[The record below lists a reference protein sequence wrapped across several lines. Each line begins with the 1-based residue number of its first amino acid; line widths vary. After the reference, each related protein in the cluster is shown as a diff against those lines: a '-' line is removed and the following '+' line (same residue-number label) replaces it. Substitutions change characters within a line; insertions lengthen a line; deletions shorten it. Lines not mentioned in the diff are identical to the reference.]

1 MSKCTLQDV
10 AKACNVSAYTVSRAV
25 NDKKDIS
32 KETKEKIL
40 KVAKEMGYIANSSAR
55 NLRTGQTKNIAII
68 YDDFENPYY
77 NMIIKKMAIKLNDLD
92 YSITIFYDFDSI
104 SLFNTKLLKRVL
116 SSNIDGIISFIALTE
131 NAKKLNEIWK
141 KPIIQFSKSN
151 DIDVDSIHFDD
162 EDGGYKLTNKV
173 ISKGYKNIGF
183 ISVTDKIIGIEDR
196 IKGYKKSL
204 KENNIK
210 FNNNYVIKLTD
221 DKISITEATAKLIDM
236 GCDAIICYNDISA
249 YKVLSYLDK
258 HHKNVFVAGF
268 DNIQQSLEL
277 PFNLLTVSGNI
288 DDLVDKA
295 IDLLLKRING
305 YSDKSSEIVLP
316 VSIKETNY

>member
-173 ISKGYKNIGF
+173 ISKGY
-183 ISVTDKIIGIEDR
+183 R
-196 IKGYKKSL
+196 
-204 KENNIK
+204 
-210 FNNNYVIKLTD
+210 
-221 DKISITEATAKLIDM
+221 
-236 GCDAIICYNDISA
+236 
-249 YKVLSYLDK
+249 
-258 HHKNVFVAGF
+258 
-268 DNIQQSLEL
+268 
-277 PFNLLTVSGNI
+277 
-288 DDLVDKA
+288 
-295 IDLLLKRING
+295 R
-305 YSDKSSEIVLP
+305 
-316 VSIKETNY
+316 